1 MIQFRFRGFAD
12 SILECK
18 ACDAKTTVHPEC
30 LPIPVPKGDP
40 FYPETNRTTGEPFCL
55 PFTRHVSATNP
66 SNNSEKLFPEP
77 VLVCCVPLW

>member
-1 MIQFRFRGFAD
+1 MLRGFAD

-18 ACDAKTTVHPEC
+18 VCDAKTTVHPEC

-55 PFTRHVSATNP
+55 PFTRHVTTENP
-66 SNNSEKLFPEP
+66 TKLG
-77 VLVCCVPLW
+77 VRVA

>member
-1 MIQFRFRGFAD
+1 MLRGFAD

-18 ACDAKTTVHPEC
+18 DCDAKTSVHPEC

-55 PFTRHVSATNP
+55 PFTRHVIIAFANSTANP
-66 SNNSEKLFPEP
+66 FMPE
-77 VLVCCVPLW
+77 L

>member
-1 MIQFRFRGFAD
+1 M
-12 SILECK
+12 ECK

-55 PFTRHVSATNP
+55 PFTRHVSAKNYK
-66 SNNSEKLFPEP
+66 SLK
-77 VLVCCVPLW
+77 